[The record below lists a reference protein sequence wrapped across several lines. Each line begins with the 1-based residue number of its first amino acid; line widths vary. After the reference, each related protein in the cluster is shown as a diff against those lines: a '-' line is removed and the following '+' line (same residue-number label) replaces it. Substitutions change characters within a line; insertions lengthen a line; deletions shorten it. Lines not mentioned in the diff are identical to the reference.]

1 MRKLIV
7 SNIMSLDGYY
17 EGPGK
22 NVMVLFDYRRELYP
36 ADESFDAYNAERL
49 RAADMLLLGR
59 VSYDGFKSFW
69 PSVADDPNVTP
80 IQREISRL
88 NNAIDKVV
96 ISDSLTSQETAPW
109 HNTRIIRRADA
120 HEQIA
125 ELKGQPGK
133 DILVFGSYTLWN
145 DLLDHDLVD
154 ELHLMIG
161 PVVLG
166 AGTPIFDGQPA
177 VSLRLID
184 TRTWDGSG
192 NVLVRYEV
200 RRQEMQSIGGVLDDS
215 TVS

>member
-7 SNIMSLDGYY
+7 SNMMSLDGYY

-22 NVMVLFDYRRELYP
+22 NVMALFDYRWDYP
-36 ADESFDAYNAERL
+36 TDESFDAYNAERL
-49 RAADMLLLGR
+49 HAADTLLLGR
-59 VSYDGFKSFW
+59 TTYDGFKSFW
-69 PSVADDPNVTP
+69 PSVADDPNATP
-80 IQREISRL
+80 TQQEISRL

-96 ISDSLTSQETAPW
+96 ISDSLTSEEIDPW

-120 HEQIA
+120 HEQIG
-125 ELKGQPGK
+125 ELKAQPGK
-133 DILVFGSYTLWN
+133 EILVFGSRTLWN
-145 DLLDHDLVD
+145 DLLANYLVD

-166 AGTPIFDGQPA
+166 AGTPLFDGQPA

-192 NVLVRYEV
+192 IVLVRYEV
-200 RRQEMQSIGGVLDDS
+200 RRQCSEINDNSRWPS
-215 TVS
+215 S